1 MLQDIYP
8 VILRYSYP
16 LARIA
21 QTCGVYLTLFV
32 SVHRYLG
39 VCHPFQAK
47 RWITGKPVKCAIFGS
62 ILFSFIINSTTWLE
76 LTVVPCYSKE
86 FHQLSRHIQL
96 TELQMDYMYGIVMKV
111 ITYTLVM
118 FIFPFLILIIV
129 NTRIILALKH
139 SSNMRAL
146 HTSRKSLLSKINNS
160 QKSNQNQMAVI
171 LNQSYASTALQFSAT
186 NFSNFRP
193 MMPRVTKPTTSY
205 HSSTRDSSVTLM
217 LLAIVAMFL
226 TCNGLAFCNNIIEI
240 LIFVDKIDSSENESA
255 FEKSVEIANILV
267 SLNSATSIFIY
278 LIFSSKYRLIVKEY
292 LGLKKVH
299 KAYGGA
305 LTATSIATRHTFEY
319 PFFRDDLSQ
328 NPARLHTFT
337 DLRFPIS
344 TCHASE

>member
-1 MLQDIYP
+1 
-8 VILRYSYP
+8 
-16 LARIA
+16 
-21 QTCGVYLTLFV
+21 
-32 SVHRYLG
+32 
-39 VCHPFQAK
+39 
-47 RWITGKPVKCAIFGS
+47 
-62 ILFSFIINSTTWLE
+62 
-76 LTVVPCYSKE
+76 
-86 FHQLSRHIQL
+86 
-96 TELQMDYMYGIVMKV
+96 MDYMYGIVMKV

-255 FEKSVEIANILV
+255 FEKV
-267 SLNSATSIFIY
+267 SKLPIFC
-278 LIFSSKYRLIVKEY
+278 SKYRLIVKEY
-292 LGLKKVH
+292 LGLK